1 MRNNKANSNTMINTV
16 ESAKAYRPL
25 VAECSK
31 TTSSSS
37 CTIVD
42 KTTYKKEKEK
52 LNDAPAFVASLHQ
65 FG

>member
-1 MRNNKANSNTMINTV
+1 MINTV